1 MLSGAWRRKEGIQ
14 VLGFQGVCDGVR
26 LNHRE
31 QESCRSVWT
40 QTCFSV
46 IVSVAFLSPFF
57 PPALHPRYSFTKHAA
72 VPKQILHF
80 AYAHHQKLMA
90 GNAQVVTQLTLAPP
104 TKGLMKGVAGAEKM
118 GMQVVF
124 KQSSCWWKQD
134 CFNLQDRSHTELNGP
149 RL

>member
-1 MLSGAWRRKEGIQ
+1 MSYVYLSQSFQEGIQ
-14 VLGFQGVCDGVR
+14 VLGFQRGSTNGVR

-31 QESCRSVWT
+31 QGSCRSVW
-40 QTCFSV
+40 
-46 IVSVAFLSPFF
+46 I

-118 GMQVVF
+118 GMQAVF
-124 KQSSCWWKQD
+124 NQSSC
-134 CFNLQDRSHTELNGP
+134 
-149 RL
+149 